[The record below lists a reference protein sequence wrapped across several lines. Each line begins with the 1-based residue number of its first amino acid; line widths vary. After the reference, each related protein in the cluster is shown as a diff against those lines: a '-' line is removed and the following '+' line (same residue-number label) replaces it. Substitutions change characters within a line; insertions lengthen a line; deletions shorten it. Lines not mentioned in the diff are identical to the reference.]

1 MGKQLLQILSH
12 EEQILLLDILFTQQ
26 YALDLV
32 SCELA
37 DIENGEKQVDEKRY
51 QQLLRLYDRLLQE
64 TYDFT

>member
-1 MGKQLLQILSH
+1 MGKQLLKTLSY

-26 YALDLV
+26 YALELV

-64 TYDFT
+64 IYDLA

>member
-1 MGKQLLQILSH
+1 MGKQLLKTLSY

-37 DIENGEKQVDEKRY
+37 DIENGEKQVDEKQY

>member
-1 MGKQLLQILSH
+1 MGKQLLQTLSH

-32 SCELA
+32 NCELA

>member
-1 MGKQLLQILSH
+1 MGKQLPKTLSY
-12 EEQILLLDILFTQQ
+12 EEQILLLEILFAQQ
-26 YALDLV
+26 YALELV

-64 TYDFT
+64 TYDIT

>member
-1 MGKQLLQILSH
+1 MGKQLLKTLSY

-26 YALDLV
+26 YALELV

-37 DIENGEKQVDEKRY
+37 DIEYGEKQVDEKRY

-64 TYDFT
+64 IYDLA

>member
-1 MGKQLLQILSH
+1 MGKQLLKTLSY

-26 YALDLV
+26 YALELV

-51 QQLLRLYDRLLQE
+51 QQLLRLYNRLLQE
-64 TYDFT
+64 IYDLA

>member
-1 MGKQLLQILSH
+1 VGKQLLQTLSH
-12 EEQILLLDILFTQQ
+12 EEQILLLDVLFAQQ

>member
-1 MGKQLLQILSH
+1 MGKQLLQTLSH

>member
-1 MGKQLLQILSH
+1 VGKQLLQTLSH
-12 EEQILLLDILFTQQ
+12 EEQILLLDVLFTQQ